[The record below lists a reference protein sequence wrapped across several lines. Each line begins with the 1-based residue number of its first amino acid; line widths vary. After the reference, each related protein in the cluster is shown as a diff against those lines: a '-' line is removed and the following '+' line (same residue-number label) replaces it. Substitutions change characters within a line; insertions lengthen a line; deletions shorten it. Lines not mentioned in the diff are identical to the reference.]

1 MIQGYIPV
9 PIEHFGGLIAS
20 WPPEMLDVS
29 LLAEAT
35 NVRFTQAE
43 AASRE
48 GISRAFASPNQAAIT
63 GLVGYV
69 QPNGTE
75 IPLVLDATGALL
87 MESPAGA
94 GYLTAAAPGH
104 AFAIVAGARMEGV
117 AAFGRAYLAFGDGHQ
132 GLGVSASFD
141 GANLDPVTIAGPT
154 GAIAPSDSVTAG
166 NIAAGV
172 RYVLVLYKTREGSL
186 SPAGLSIANWA
197 AAGGKQATVAS
208 LPIA

>member
-9 PIEHFGGLIAS
+9 PIEHFGGLICS

-29 LLAEAT
+29 LLVEAT

-69 QPNGTE
+69 QPSGTE
-75 IPLVLDATGALL
+75 IPLVLDATGSLL

-94 GYLTAAAPGH
+94 GYLRAAAPGH
-104 AFAIVAGARMEGV
+104 TFVIPPGALMEGV
-117 AAFGRAYLAFGDGHQ
+117 AAFGRTYLAFGDGQQ
-132 GLGVSASFD
+132 GLASPASFD

-154 GAIAPSDSVTAG
+154 GAIAPSDSATAG